1 MGALHSYNMHQR
13 TNSNKAGQK
22 RFNLMGGFIR
32 LSHHGIV
39 VGGYCFRSQVE
50 YAGGGV
56 GM

>member
-22 RFNLMGGFIR
+22 RFNLMSGFIR